1 MQKTPRPYQDA
12 AIKAV
17 FHWFAVGNQ
26 GHPLIVA
33 PVGSGKSLIA
43 AEFIKRIQ
51 DSAPRTKIVVLTH
64 VQELLVQNADE
75 LRTHYP
81 SCDFGFYCAGL
92 NEKKLH
98 NDVTFASI
106 QSVYSKAYDFPR
118 AVQIIICDEC
128 HLIPHKSDTQYRKF
142 IDDCIAINPNCKVIG
157 LTGTPFRSDS
167 GRLDDGDNKL
177 FDGIAYDIGIDFMIK
192 NGFLCKPVVPQVN
205 TVMSVDGVKT
215 RNGDYI
221 ESQLQKA
228 VDVDDITRACVD
240 EIIDHGRNR
249 KKWLIFTAGVQH
261 CEHVRDEI
269 RSRGVSCEMV
279 TGETPKGERED
290 IIRRYRSGDIQCLV
304 NVAVLTTGF
313 NVPEIDMLA
322 FMRPTRSPVLYI
334 QCIGRGLRIAPGK
347 MDCLVL
353 DFGGVV
359 KNLGPIDAINITKK
373 HIEKNEAEKKLQAVM
388 KICPSC
394 GAECAAAQKY
404 CYICSHCFVSTS
416 LDVKASNKAILTED
430 EPPEWY
436 EVVHVSYNK
445 HIKKNAPDAPP
456 TLRVTYTT
464 MTSEVSEW
472 ICFEHEAG
480 SFANNKAIDWHF
492 ERSQEPCPDTIDD
505 ALKIAYKNPSKVLLK
520 RKGRFYE
527 VVKCDMTQL
536 DEYADC
542 EEIAF

>member
-75 LRTHYP
+75 LRLHYP

-192 NGFLCKPVVPQVN
+192 NGFLCKPIVPQVN

-240 EIIDHGRNR
+240 EIIEHGRNR

-290 IIRRYRSGDIQCLV
+290 IIRRYRNGDIQCLV

-347 MDCLVL
+347 VDCLVL

-436 EVVHVSYNK
+436 EIVHVSYNK

-472 ICFEHEAG
+472 ICFEHEPG

-492 ERSQEPCPDTIDD
+492 ERSQEPCPDTVDD
-505 ALKIAYKNPSKVLLK
+505 ALKVAYKNPSKVLLK
-520 RKGRFYE
+520 RNGRFYE

-536 DEYADC
+536 DEYSDC

>member
-240 EIIDHGRNR
+240 EIIEHGRTR

-279 TGETPKGERED
+279 TGETPKAERED
-290 IIRRYRSGDIQCLV
+290 IIRRYRNGDIQCLV

-373 HIEKNEAEKKLQAVM
+373 HIEKNDAEKKLQAVM

-436 EVVHVSYNK
+436 EIVHVSYNK

-472 ICFEHEAG
+472 ICFEHEPG

-492 ERSQEPCPDTIDD
+492 ERSQEPCPDTVDD
-505 ALKIAYKNPSKVLLK
+505 ALKVAYKNPSKVLLK
-520 RKGRFYE
+520 RNGRFYE